1 MTDEKCRLMVIDD
14 EPIVCRRLKQ
24 ILEKSGYEVD
34 VFSNGAD
41 AISGLEEKPYD
52 IIVTDLKMEG
62 MDGMSILESV
72 RHSSPETKVIMIT
85 GFAEMETAKEAF
97 RKGVFDFISKPVEVE
112 VIKEVISKAKKEI
125 YESKKQ

>member
-1 MTDEKCRLMVIDD
+1 MTENKCRLMVIDD

-34 VFSNGAD
+34 AFSDGSN
-41 AISGLEEKPYD
+41 AIKALEERPYN

-72 RHSSPETKVIMIT
+72 KQSSPATKVIMIT

-112 VIKEVISKAKKEI
+112 AIKEVISKAWAEI
-125 YESKKQ
+125 SGSRE